1 MNNLI
6 YSNSGIVIVL
16 LSLCG
21 TLGGARMAV
30 SADIESHP
38 LVTRWA
44 KDVSAESVWPE
55 YPRPQLI
62 RSDWLNLNGE
72 WQLAITEKREIPPT
86 SFPDKILVPFPM
98 ESQLGGLGR
107 TLSSSQRAWYQR
119 KFEIDPSWKDQKLL
133 LHFGAVDWHAEVWV
147 NGVRAG
153 EHRGGYDPF
162 TFDITDLVKFGED
175 NVLVLGVSD
184 PSDSG
189 TQPLGKQRRVPK
201 GIWYTPVSGI
211 WQTVWLEPVPTSY
224 VSGLKITPNYE
235 DSTVTIVVNVE
246 GATPNAVVTLKAKNR
261 NMVVSSAQKPA
272 GEPIVLKIADA
283 RPWSP
288 SDPFL
293 YDLEIEVVDDKGTSD
308 QVTSYFGMRSI
319 KLGPDRNGQIRMLLN
334 GEPLFQFG
342 PLDQGY
348 WPDGL
353 YTAPSDEALRYDL
366 EVTKRLGFNMVRKH
380 VKVEPARWYYWCDRL
395 GLLVWQD
402 MPNGGEH
409 APWPADGLEVQRS
422 AESATQ
428 YRKELK
434 AMVDA
439 LGNFPSIVVWVP
451 FNEAWGQFDTES
463 VTDWLQEYD
472 PTRLIISAS
481 GGNDFGCGHIN
492 DDHFYPGPGGPPAE
506 RDRAAVLGEF
516 GGLGLPVP
524 GHTWQQEQNWGYR
537 SFQTRAQLTSA
548 YEDVIAKLRPLVE
561 SHLSAAVYTQTTDV
575 EIEVNGLMTYDREII
590 KADES
595 VIKSANAKLYAPLP
609 LQDEGEQVAASVLTW
624 WRFEEGISGTIVSDL
639 SKRMGAIAA
648 RDFSGHNNHLFA
660 FASDNAPSISDA
672 VPRRSFGL
680 VQAEN
685 RLCLNDTALPGKRAQ
700 TRDLYSNPEIAQT
713 HMDKIDNFPFSNWT
727 IEASF
732 CLAKQSGEQVVLA
745 KEKNLAGTMFPLFQ
759 LGVFGST
766 PTIGVELVDHANE
779 NIVIHSNVSPK
790 SNEWWHVAITCDN
803 GLVKFYIAN
812 DDPSKEYVLAGET
825 RIKGSLALRG
835 GTWLVGRGC
844 DSGKMGRD
852 FVGWI
857 DEIRVSTKA
866 LEKSQFLFGS
876 SL

>member
-1 MNNLI
+1 M
-6 YSNSGIVIVL
+6 VL

-44 KDVSAESVWPE
+44 KDVSPESVWPE
-55 YPRPQLI
+55 YPRPQLV

-72 WQLAITEKREIPPT
+72 WQLTITEKQEIPPT

-98 ESQLGGLGR
+98 ESHLGGLGR

-119 KFEIDPSWKDQKLL
+119 EFEIDPSWKDQKLL

-162 TFDITDLVKFGED
+162 TFDITDLAKFGEE
-175 NVLVLGVSD
+175 NVLVVGVSD

-189 TQPLGKQRRVPK
+189 SQPRGKQRRVPK

-224 VSGLKITPNYE
+224 VSGLKITPSYE
-235 DSTVTIVVNVE
+235 DSTVTVVVDVE
-246 GATPNAVVTLKAKNR
+246 QATPSTVITLEAKDQGAVVAS
-261 NMVVSSAQKPA
+261 VQKPA
-272 GEPIVLKIADA
+272 GEPIVLKIDDA

-288 SDPFL
+288 NAPFL
-293 YDLEIEVVDDKGTSD
+293 YDLEVTLADGATTVD

-319 KLGPDRNGQIRMLLN
+319 KLGPDRNGRIRMLLN

-366 EVTKRLGFNMVRKH
+366 EVAKRLGFNMVRKH
-380 VKVEPARWYYWCDRL
+380 VKVEPARWYYWCDRI

-422 AESATQ
+422 AESAAQ
-428 YRKELK
+428 YRNELK

-439 LGNFPSIVVWVP
+439 LGNFPSSVVWVP

-463 VTDWLQEYD
+463 VTDWLEEYD

-524 GHTWQQEQNWGYR
+524 GHTWQQERNWGYR
-537 SFQTRAQLTSA
+537 SFQTQEQLTSA
-548 YEDVIAKLRPLVE
+548 YEEVIAKLRPLVE
-561 SHLSAAVYTQTTDV
+561 SHLSAAVYTQATDV

-590 KADES
+590 KADEDA
-595 VIKSANAKLYAPLP
+595 VRLANASLFAPLP
-609 LQDEGEQVAASVLTW
+609 VQSDAQRVAASVLAW
-624 WRFEEGISGTIVSDL
+624 WRFEEGSSGDPVVDL
-639 SKRMGAIAA
+639 RKRMGAIAA
-648 RDFSGHNNHLFA
+648 RDSSGHNNHLYA
-660 FASDNAPSISDA
+660 FSPDNAPSISNL
-672 VPRRSFGL
+672 VPQRSLGL
-680 VQAEN
+680 IKADN
-685 RLCLNDTALPGKRAQ
+685 KLCLNDTASPRNGAL
-700 TRDLYSNPEIAQT
+700 TCDLYTNPEISRT
-713 HMDKIDNFPFSNWT
+713 HMDAVDRFPFSVWT

-732 CLAKQSGEQVVLA
+732 CLSRPTGEQVVLA
-745 KEKNLAGTMFPLFQ
+745 KEENRAGTMIPLFQ
-759 LGVFGST
+759 LGVFGS
-766 PTIGVELVDHANE
+766 PPKIGVELLDHANE

-790 SNEWWHVAITCDN
+790 ANEWWHVAVTCDN
-803 GLVKFYIAN
+803 GFVKLFVADDDYSKKYLLVGKARIEG
-812 DDPSKEYVLAGET
+812 SMT
-825 RIKGSLALRG
+825 RRG

-844 DSGKMGRD
+844 ESGKMGRD
-852 FVGWI
+852 YLGWI
-857 DEIRVSTKA
+857 DEIRVSTMA
-866 LEKSQFLFGS
+866 LEESQFLFGS